1 MWLCDEQNVGAYK
14 MFFLARNFVCEVDLS
29 DTELKY
35 IKKPLKT
42 LENIKLKS
50 HF

>member
-35 IKKPLKT
+35 IKKTFKNFRKYKT
-42 LENIKLKS
+42 
-50 HF
+50 